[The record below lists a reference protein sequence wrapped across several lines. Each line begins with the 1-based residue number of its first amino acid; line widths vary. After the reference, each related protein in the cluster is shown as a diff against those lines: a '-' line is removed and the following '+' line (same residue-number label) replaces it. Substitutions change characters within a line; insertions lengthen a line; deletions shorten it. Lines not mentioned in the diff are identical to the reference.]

1 MPRGLTFDLTAVAT
15 GPVVERLEGISHR
28 MLHLQPV
35 MPSVERIWESGEA
48 RLFAG
53 LRGKYQDT
61 GALLAAMTQPTANG
75 AIRQHHAD
83 ELVLGTSLYYAK
95 YQRKGKKSAVLVLRP
110 TEKKQAS
117 RAIIDFIAEGHR

>member
-15 GPVVERLEGISHR
+15 GPVVENLEGISHR
-28 MLHLQPV
+28 MLHLQPI
-35 MPSVERIWESGEA
+35 MPTVERVWERGEA

-53 LRGKYQDT
+53 LGGKYQDT
-61 GALLAAMTQPTANG
+61 GALLSSLTQPSANG

-83 ELVLGTSLYYAK
+83 ELVLGSSLPYAK

-110 TEKKQAS
+110 TEKKQA
-117 RAIIDFIAEGHR
+117 AKVIIDFIAEGHR